1 MRVLINDFIGGALDR
16 GIPLYVRNLIEGLR
30 DEGLDVRV
38 VRAPAIFRKLPR
50 GVLYLIAVLVEQTL
64 LPAIG
69 FLLRA
74 DVTIYPYNSVAVID
88 LLTRRGRI
96 VVHDLEQLNRPPSFS
111 KLYYLF
117 CYRAVKWFNAPLF
130 TISDITRARLTQS
143 GLFGGGPVTLLP
155 NTFYAFER
163 LPRRRRR
170 GATLRSYCA
179 PARRRTRTSKQS
191 WPNTCRV
198 FWQRAIALPSS
209 ELHKAADMAK
219 LQPVAAFMTSGQ
231 LQVCGRL
238 SDQEVAR
245 AYRAHAVVW
254 VHSLREGFGRCVVE
268 GRLAGAPVL
277 ATDIAEFA
285 ELLDGDVYL
294 YNNPASFSAELD
306 RLIKRPRLA
315 APYTGY
321 PYREL
326 LRRAVDSAMRVKEP
340 EAQPNRRKPYE
351 PGEAQRA
358 EHRGGTEI
366 LDSANFDVP
375 IARHVIGHFLDRRV
389 QKLDGEHDEQ

>member
-30 DEGLDVRV
+30 DEALNVRV

-69 FLLRA
+69 VLLRA

-130 TISDITRARLTQS
+130 TISDITRQRLTQS

-163 LPRRRRR
+163 LAAAETPQRRPSILLCT
-170 GATLRSYCA
+170 GSTANKDLETVVAEY
-179 PARRRTRTSKQS
+179 
-191 WPNTCRV
+191 
-198 FWQRAIALPSS
+198 LPSVLAKGHRVAILG
-209 ELHKAADMAK
+209 LHKAADMAK

-238 SDQEVAR
+238 SDEQVAR

-285 ELLDGDVYL
+285 ELRDSDVYL

-306 RLIKRPRLA
+306 RLVHRTGPA

-326 LRRAVDSAMRVKEP
+326 LRRAVDSAMRAKGAP
-340 EAQPNRRKPYE
+340 GAAQSPQ
-351 PGEAQRA
+351 A
-358 EHRGGTEI
+358 I
-366 LDSANFDVP
+366 
-375 IARHVIGHFLDRRV
+375 
-389 QKLDGEHDEQ
+389 